1 VVRRTRTPP
10 EHARRGT
17 QDARH
22 KAQDAPGRA
31 EGDAR
36 RGAQGARY
44 HPRVSE
50 SFDRLSAL
58 VARLRRDCPWDREQS
73 FETLKT
79 FLLEET
85 YEVLA
90 ALDEG
95 DPDALREELG
105 DLLFQVFFLARLAE
119 EKGWFGVEDVADRI
133 TDKMTE
139 RHSHVFGD
147 AKASTAEEVKTA
159 WEKRKRQLP
168 GATEDP
174 LGSLPASL
182 PALAA
187 AYRQTLRAADLGFDW
202 ERDADVVAKIDEEMA
217 EWREAAAAGD
227 TAAETHEIGD
237 LLLSLVNLSR
247 RRRIDPE
254 SALRAANARFRRRFA
269 SVARRTRESGKD
281 VSETG
286 MDELDR
292 YWDEAKKEP

>member
-1 VVRRTRTPP
+1 M
-10 EHARRGT
+10 
-17 QDARH
+17 
-22 KAQDAPGRA
+22 
-31 EGDAR
+31 
-36 RGAQGARY
+36 
-44 HPRVSE
+44 SE
-50 SFDRLSAL
+50 SFDRLGAL

-73 FETLKT
+73 FESLKT
-79 FLLEET
+79 YLLEET

-90 ALDEG
+90 AVEAG
-95 DPDALREELG
+95 DPDELRVELG

-119 EKGWFGVEDVADRI
+119 EKGWFGAEDVADGI
-133 TDKMTE
+133 TRKMTE
-139 RHSHVFGD
+139 RHPHVFGD
-147 AKASTAEEVKTA
+147 AKAATADEVKTA

-168 GATEDP
+168 GATDDP
-174 LGSLPASL
+174 LGTLPAAL

-227 TAAETHEIGD
+227 AAAETHEIGD

-254 SALRAANARFRRRFA
+254 SALRSANARFRKRFA
-269 SVARRTRESGKD
+269 AVARKTRERGKD

-286 MDELDR
+286 MEELDR
-292 YWDEAKKEP
+292 YWEEAKKEP